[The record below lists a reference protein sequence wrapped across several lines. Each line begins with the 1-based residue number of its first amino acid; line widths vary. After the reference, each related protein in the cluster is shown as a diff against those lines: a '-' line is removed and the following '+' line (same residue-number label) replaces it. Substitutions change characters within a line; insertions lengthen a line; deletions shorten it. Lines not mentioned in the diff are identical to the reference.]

1 MDIWTLFFFLDQWH
15 EWHELQKISLDFQSV
30 RYDLRRGVR
39 SFCNFELFRGNF
51 FDHKAYL
58 QSKLNVKNFTLE
70 KLQNLIRPYKA
81 PY

>member
-1 MDIWTLFFFLDQWH
+1 MPY
-15 EWHELQKISLDFQSV
+15 HELQKISLDFQSV
-30 RYDLRRGVR
+30 RYGLRRGVTG
-39 SFCNFELFRGNF
+39 FYKFELFRGKF

-58 QSKLNVKNFTLE
+58 QSKLKFENITLE